1 MNDEFKQAFSELSV
15 DNKRNELN
23 NEMEVAFRMLKVIK
37 KTLGCD
43 IRDEHIAN
51 YDIVNDANLD
61 EGQMLDWLYADFYI
75 IQKNIIDIADAIIQK
90 NYNE

>member
-1 MNDEFKQAFSELSV
+1 MNEEFKRAFSELSI

-51 YDIVNDANLD
+51 YDIVNNADLD
-61 EGQMLDWLYADFYI
+61 EGQMLDWFYTDFYI